1 MMRKYLVW
9 PILLAF
15 LITPLPQL
23 DARSG
28 DTLVEEIRRD
38 HEWIKK
44 YLHSSRP
51 SPFRLQDQAANL
63 ANRTVDVRHYQLK
76 IELIPEVPAIQGAVS
91 ITAVPVV
98 STPTLQVD
106 AASNLTIES
115 VALNGT
121 SHAYQRT
128 DSGLSLLFEPALLP
142 GQPFTI
148 EVKYHGTP
156 STATVLG
163 GGMLVSRHGPDDTT
177 VMATLSEP
185 YGAPT
190 WWPCLDNPTDK
201 ATIEIEATVPE
212 SFAVASNGSL
222 IKVEAADNQRKTYF
236 WREDYLIA
244 TYLVSIAA
252 TNYAQFE
259 DTYTALDGTR
269 MPLLYYVYPE
279 HLEIAREKF
288 SATPVAMQIFAQV
301 YGEYPFLQEK
311 YGMAEFQWG
320 GAMEHQTISSM
331 GERVISSPSTSQ
343 SIIAH
348 ELAHHWWGDLVT
360 MASWEDIWLNEGFAT
375 YSEVIY
381 FEKRYGWKPGDLLR
395 ASYDDNQVYGQ
406 LGGTVIAE
414 NPGNPFDDTG
424 AIYAKGA
431 WVLHMMRR
439 LLGEDG
445 FFAALR
451 VYADRYAFGNA
462 STVDFQ
468 KICEEFYGS
477 SLQWFFDQWV
487 YSRGRP
493 SYKISSF
500 IEPEGNHYLITLT
513 IKQVQAHSIAGRT
526 DGNEFVYIMPLE
538 VTINYADGTSET
550 RLVVNNLKKQRFK
563 FTTSKIPTNV
573 EVDKNNWVLK
583 KIKGQ

>member
-1 MMRKYLVW
+1 MMRRHLVW
-9 PILLAF
+9 PILLTF
-15 LITPLPQL
+15 LVTPFPHLQ
-23 DARSG
+23 ARSG

-44 YLHSSRP
+44 HLHDSSPPPLRI
-51 SPFRLQDQAANL
+51 REQTTDQA
-63 ANRTVDVRHYQLK
+63 NRAVDVRHYRLK
-76 IELIPEVPAIQGAVS
+76 IELIPEVPAIQGDVTIS
-91 ITAVPVV
+91 AVPITETT
-98 STPTLQVD
+98 SFLVD
-106 AASNLTIES
+106 AASNLTIDS
-115 VALNGT
+115 VDLNG
-121 SHAYQRT
+121 SPHAFLRT
-128 DSGLSLLFEPALLP
+128 DTGLTLTFEQALAA
-142 GQPFTI
+142 GQPFTVVI
-148 EVKYHGTP
+148 KYHGSP
-156 STATVLG
+156 STTTVLG

-212 SFAVASNGSL
+212 GFVVASNGSL
-222 IKVEAADNQRKTYF
+222 IKVETAADQRKTFF

-259 DTYTALDGTR
+259 DTYTALDGTK

-279 HLEIAREKF
+279 HLDRAREKF
-288 SATPVAMQIFAQV
+288 PVTREAMQIFAQV

-331 GERVISSPSTSQ
+331 GERVITSPSTSQ

-360 MASWEDIWLNEGFAT
+360 MSSWEDIWLNEGFAT

-381 FEKRYGWKPGDLLR
+381 FEKKYGWNPGDLLK

-451 VYADRYAFGNA
+451 IYADRHAFGNA
-462 STVDFQ
+462 STADFQ
-468 KICEEFYGS
+468 KVCEESYGS

-487 YSRGRP
+487 YTRGRP
-493 SYKISSF
+493 VYKISSF
-500 IEPEGNHYLITLT
+500 IERDGSNHLITLT
-513 IKQVQAHSIAGRT
+513 IKQVQSHPISNRAGEA
-526 DGNEFVYIMPLE
+526 EFVYVMPLE
-538 VTINYADGTSET
+538 VTIKYADGTNET
-550 RLVVNNLKKQRFK
+550 RLIVNNLKKQKFK
-563 FTTSKIPTNV
+563 FTTSKLPLGV

-583 KIKGQ
+583 RIKGQ